1 MAISASP
8 DNLAQ
13 SRAPASPRA
22 KAEQCLEHIFCLDGP
37 SVSGILLLLLL
48 IRVWVKNEKVTV
60 GRCINQV
67 AVMEGEIASSEAGR
81 FGLQGAR
88 AFAPY
93 SPEMS
98 NLPFLL
104 SSNVIILYHTEW
116 STSPAWLSVTHL
128 RRFYSVIPF
137 LIPLLASTT
146 CTSVSFTACLNKLYL
161 FLCMLISCPCVV

>member
-1 MAISASP
+1 MAISAPP

-13 SRAPASPRA
+13 SRASASSRA

-48 IRVWVKNEKVTV
+48 LLIRVWVKNEKVTV

-67 AVMEGEIASSEAGR
+67 AVMKGEIASSEAGR

-93 SPEMS
+93 SPQMS

-104 SSNVIILYHTEW
+104 SSNVIILYHTEPRLAV
-116 STSPAWLSVTHL
+116 SHSPSSLLFSYPFSYPSPGFNNMYFCI
-128 RRFYSVIPF
+128 FY
-137 LIPLLASTT
+137 
-146 CTSVSFTACLNKLYL
+146 
-161 FLCMLISCPCVV
+161 CMSE

>member
-1 MAISASP
+1 M
-8 DNLAQ
+8 
-13 SRAPASPRA
+13 
-22 KAEQCLEHIFCLDGP
+22 EHIFCLDGP
-37 SVSGILLLLLL
+37 SVSGILLLLLLLL

-67 AVMEGEIASSEAGR
+67 AVMKGEIASSEAGR

-93 SPEMS
+93 SPQMS

-116 STSPAWLSVTHL
+116 STCLAWLSVTHL

-146 CTSVSFTACLNKLYL
+146 CTSVSFTACLNKLYFFSL
-161 FLCMLISCPCVV
+161 HAD

>member
-1 MAISASP
+1 MAISAPP

-13 SRAPASPRA
+13 SRASASSRA

-48 IRVWVKNEKVTV
+48 LIRVWVKNEKVTV

-67 AVMEGEIASSEAGR
+67 AVMKGEIASSEAGR

-93 SPEMS
+93 SPQMS

-104 SSNVIILYHTEW
+104 SSNAIILYHTEW
-116 STSPAWLSVTHL
+116 STSLAWLSVTHL

-146 CTSVSFTACLNKLYL
+146 CTSVSFTACLNKLYFFSL
-161 FLCMLISCPCVV
+161 HAD